1 MKKHFTTLFLLSLLV
16 AFLTFL
22 NISSKT
28 RTVRSVISPT
38 KIIIDTNNKNT
49 HSNETYCI
57 DGIDAFSLEYSED
70 FINKYTQKYN
80 LTQNE
85 FISLGYLAQDYAQ
98 KTLLNQKVKIKLGT
112 NVSKEC
118 KYASISLNGI
128 DYKKALENSGFG
140 IVNDNIKNLDKFKHN
155 LELAR
160 KLNLVILN
168 HHSNKYHTLD
178 CPYGNIAHDK
188 VILPKSQLPEDTI
201 PCKFCHTDKP
211 KTRLI
216 KDNDIIEIPSI
227 IQPSLQI
234 SNGEI
239 TTYITD
245 FTKVLKPTNTCNT
258 SACIRLLSEIDNS
271 NSTIDI
277 ALYGYREVPE
287 ITSALKRAKS
297 RGVRI
302 RYVCDSL
309 YDTSRNYYPDNEVIE
324 KLASSY
330 RSDRSSSQT
339 LSNMLMHNKFLIFD
353 NKTVY
358 TGSMN
363 LSSTG
368 TSGFDVN
375 SIIIIKSKE
384 VANLYTKEFE
394 QMLNGKF
401 HTEKNIF
408 TTNRKFLLDNS
419 EIEIYFSPKD
429 KPTNRILELIK
440 NAKTYIYIPTFLI
453 THNEI
458 ATELINAHNRG
469 VDVRIIIDANS
480 VTTRNTKHSQLRKS
494 GIMLKTE
501 NYAGKLH
508 AKTMIIDDTY
518 FVSGSIN
525 FSNSGANKND
535 ENLVIIKDK
544 DIAKLHKNF
553 FLYLWTIIP
562 NKYLHKNAKPES
574 PDSIGSCSDGIDN
587 NFNNKTDNEEDY
599 CKI

>member
-1 MKKHFTTLFLLSLLV
+1 MKNHFTTLFLLSLLV

-38 KIIIDTNNKNT
+38 KIIIDTNSKNT

-518 FVSGSIN
+518 FVSGSMN

>member
-1 MKKHFTTLFLLSLLV
+1 MKNHFTTLFLLSLLV

-38 KIIIDTNNKNT
+38 KIIIDTNSKNT

-98 KTLLNQKVKIKLGT
+98 KTLLNQKVRIKLGT

-216 KDNDIIEIPSI
+216 KNNDIIEIPSI

-419 EIEIYFSPKD
+419 DIEIYFSPKD

-469 VDVRIIIDANS
+469 VDIRIIIDANR

-518 FVSGSIN
+518 FVSGSMN

>member
-1 MKKHFTTLFLLSLLV
+1 MKNHFTTLFLLSLLV

-38 KIIIDTNNKNT
+38 KIIIDTNSKNT

-98 KTLLNQKVKIKLGT
+98 KTLLNQKVRIKLGT

-302 RYVCDSL
+302 RYVYDSL

-368 TSGFDVN
+368 TSGFDIN

-518 FVSGSIN
+518 FVSGSMN